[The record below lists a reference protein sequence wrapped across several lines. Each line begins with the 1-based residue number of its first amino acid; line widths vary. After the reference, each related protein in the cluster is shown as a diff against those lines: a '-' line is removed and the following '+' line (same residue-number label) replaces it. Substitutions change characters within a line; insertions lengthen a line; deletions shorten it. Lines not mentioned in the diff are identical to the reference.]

1 MGPSQLG
8 SGPCRLE
15 LRGDL
20 ESLFL
25 GQISMKSPFL
35 SPSSPPYTEEQGPE
49 PSLGWRNFLYQKMFR
64 GLRISHLPS
73 KGRLGDGPGRGWV
86 MGDG

>member
-64 GLRISHLPS
+64 GAENLPFAFEGETGRRS
-73 KGRLGDGPGRGWV
+73 RQRLGDG
-86 MGDG
+86 